1 MKKFYAGVARLC
13 KLMAPKGKVVYIAR
27 DDDYTYITNDV
38 VIIRLHGNRPI
49 DFVRSVTA
57 LEPWKL
63 VDTVPDMYKSLFQR
77 AASRDEYK
85 PAYITPLAYTMQDG
99 RKQRTLQYIRRLDNG
114 SVIPVNA
121 AYLQAVG
128 AAMDEDMITAAGPL
142 NPIYIPT
149 SEPWDMLVCPW
160 WISRDQ
166 ISDAAAL
173 INGLNASVQACPR
186 AVGD

>member
-1 MKKFYAGVARLC
+1 
-13 KLMAPKGKVVYIAR
+13 MAPKGKVVYIAR

-63 VDTVPDMYKSLFQR
+63 VNTAGPELCKSLFQR
-77 AASRDEYK
+77 VASRDGYK
-85 PAYITPLAYTMQDG
+85 PAYITPFAYTMQDG

-128 AAMDEDMITAAGPL
+128 AAMDEDMITAAGQL

>member
-1 MKKFYAGVARLC
+1 MQKFYTGVARLC

-38 VIIRLHGNRPI
+38 VIIRLRGSRPI
-49 DFVRSVTA
+49 DFVQSVTA
-57 LEPWKL
+57 LESWKL
-63 VDTVPDMYKSLFQR
+63 LNTAPAMCKSLFQR
-77 AASRDEYK
+77 AASREEYK
-85 PAYITPLAYTMQDG
+85 PANITPLAYTMQDG

-142 NPIYIPT
+142 DPIYIPT

>member
-1 MKKFYAGVARLC
+1 
-13 KLMAPKGKVVYIAR
+13 MAPKGKVVYIAR

-38 VIIRLHGNRPI
+38 VIIRLRGSRPI
-49 DFVRSVTA
+49 DFVQSVTA
-57 LEPWKL
+57 LEPSTL
-63 VDTVPDMYKSLFQR
+63 VNTSVDMCKSLFKR
-77 AASRDEYK
+77 AASRTEYK
-85 PAYITPLAYTMQDG
+85 PANITPLAYTMQDG

-128 AAMDEDMITAAGPL
+128 AAMDEDLITAAGPL
-142 NPIYIPT
+142 DPIYIPT